1 MRGEGEGNR
10 ARGGRKEEGRL
21 SEKMA
26 TVGSTSTDSELRTYA
41 NPLLHLAPPEEEEPS
56 SAAAAAATSN
66 KRSPNS
72 KKSSRGGFAKK
83 LPLLRRTKSNKDV
96 RSTSTIDGSSSS
108 SSPLLASSPDRITP
122 RPLLQLQREELER
135 HNAAVAPQ
143 GLAKWTQKLSA
154 EERQQKRL
162 RYKNKDRVD
171 IPSTSP
177 PTPSASASSSPRWVV
192 GKTTRCNSS
201 DDEHHNTRWNA
212 RNVGEPY
219 QSDDDEDGDVDTT
232 KRERR
237 GAVVEALALSPRSG
251 HGHGFGGG
259 RPPNARCARAQLAA
273 LPYALTAFE
282 SPER

>member
-1 MRGEGEGNR
+1 
-10 ARGGRKEEGRL
+10 
-21 SEKMA
+21 MA
-26 TVGSTSTDSELRTYA
+26 TVGGTSTDSELRTYA
-41 NPLLHLAPPEEEEPS
+41 NPLLHLTPPDGEP
-56 SAAAAAATSN
+56 AAAAATN
-66 KRSPNS
+66 DKRSP
-72 KKSSRGGFAKK
+72 KKGSRGFAKK

-108 SSPLLASSPDRITP
+108 LLASSPDRTTP

-171 IPSTSP
+171 IPSPST
-177 PTPSASASSSPRWVV
+177 PTAASSATSARWVA

-201 DDEHHNTRWNA
+201 DDEHHRNTRWNA
-212 RNVGEPY
+212 RNVAEPY
-219 QSDDDEDGDVDTT
+219 QSDEEDSDVDTTT

-237 GAVVEALALSPRSG
+237 GAVVEALALSPRAG
-251 HGHGFGGG
+251 DGRGLGGG
-259 RPPNARCARAQLAA
+259 RPPNTRCARAQLAA